1 LGRKRNVLLCD
12 HEPRRHKSRNDC
24 SKNKHTAD
32 CTVRSGSQVGE
43 SSLPE
48 CRGTDHVVR
57 LWASLLLRAVGSI
70 EDDTARSHP
79 CLSLFD
85 AF

>member
-48 CRGTDHVVR
+48 CRGTDQCSPALGFTPSPGGRKHR
-57 LWASLLLRAVGSI
+57 G
-70 EDDTARSHP
+70 
-79 CLSLFD
+79 
-85 AF
+85 